1 MHPTLRGVSHLHL
14 QANGTSCCVTV
25 LIITIS
31 MWLNTFIPA
40 ALLATTVVAT
50 PARHGHDQL
59 HHISRQVNDAAEY
72 EYVVIGSGPGGGPLA
87 ARLALAGHK
96 VLLIEA
102 GGDHNGV
109 NQTVPARNLQSTEDP
124 AISWDYF
131 VTHYKDQNRQARD
144 AKMTYRRTDGSYY
157 TGKFPPKEAEPLG
170 ILYPRAGA
178 LGGCAQ
184 HNAAVTIY
192 PFESDW
198 TLHQTLTG
206 DDSWAPSNM
215 RSYFK
220 KLERAQYL
228 TGDGHGYDGWFSTSL
243 TELSLVAADFRVLSV
258 AVSAASALGKV

>member
-1 MHPTLRGVSHLHL
+1 
-14 QANGTSCCVTV
+14 
-25 LIITIS
+25 
-31 MWLNTFIPA
+31 MWLKALVP
-40 ALLATTVVAT
+40 ALLLADNIAAA
-50 PARHGHDQL
+50 PSRHGHDQL
-59 HHISRQVNDAAEY
+59 HHNYRRANDTGDY

-87 ARLALAGHK
+87 SRLAIAGYK

-124 AISWDYF
+124 AISFDYF
-131 VTHYKDQNRQARD
+131 VTHYKDEARQAKD
-144 AKMTYRRTDGSYY
+144 GKMTYRRTDGSYY
-157 TGKFPPKEAEPLG
+157 TGLYPPAGAEPLG

-198 TLHQTLTG
+198 THHQTLTG
-206 DDSWAPSNM
+206 DDTWTPSNM

-228 TGDGHGYDGWFSTSL
+228 VGEGHGFDGWFSTSV
-243 TELSLVAADFRVLSV
+243 TELTLVAADFRVLSV
-258 AVSAASALGKV
+258 VLSAASALGKVHLLKHDSTMRMFKY